1 MMQIEASLFRE
12 IQDYAEI
19 NHVPII
25 NLEGANLLVQIVS
38 SSKPLSILEIGT
50 AIGYSTL
57 KFIEHMPSDA
67 NVVSIELDSER
78 VEIAKAFIAK
88 TGAENKVQII
98 AGDAGSILPQLT
110 GPFDLVFIDAAKGQ
124 YLDYFKKV
132 EDKLS
137 PCSVVIADNV
147 LFRGYVESN
156 EAPPRRYKTIVKRLR
171 EYLNYVT
178 DHPNFNTH
186 LHRVGDGVAISYYRG
201 KKSE

>member
-1 MMQIEASLFRE
+1 MMQIDASLFRE
-12 IQDYAEI
+12 IQDYAE
-19 NHVPII
+19 NHRVPII
-25 NLEGANLLVQIVS
+25 NFEGASLLVQTIS

-57 KFIEHMPSDA
+57 KFIEHMPSNA
-67 NVVSIELDSER
+67 NLVSIELDRER
-78 VEIAKAFIAK
+78 VEIAKTFITKA
-88 TGAENKVQII
+88 GAEDRVQII

-110 GPFDLVFIDAAKGQ
+110 GPFDMVFIDAAKGQ
-124 YLDYFKKV
+124 YLDYLKKV

-137 PCSVVIADNV
+137 QHSVVIADNV

-201 KKSE
+201 KTSE

>member
-1 MMQIEASLFRE
+1 MQIEASLFRE

-25 NLEGANLLVQIVS
+25 SFEGASLLVQIVS

-67 NVVSIELDSER
+67 NVVSIELNNER

-88 TGAENKVQII
+88 AGAEDKVQII

-124 YLDYFKKV
+124 YLDYFKKI

-137 PCSVVIADNV
+137 QHSVVIADNV

-171 EYLNYVT
+171 EYLSYVT
-178 DHPNFNTH
+178 DHPSFNTH
-186 LHRVGDGVAISYYRG
+186 LYRVGDGVAISYYRG